1 VPQHNIDVERLAA
14 QYRTMRRIRAFEDRA
29 EQAQRDGL
37 VKGAVHS
44 SVGQEAIAVGVCS
57 NLRRQDKIATNH
69 RGHGHSLAKGV
80 DARAM
85 MLELF
90 GKDMA
95 SRGRIGRVNQ
105 AARALGCSPGMTA
118 AQCAERMRRAKPYR
132 GETPSYAEARFCFRK
147 EPGEP
152 EVWGV
157 DSASLVR
164 PEDAGQIVITA
175 SHGALLAGETAS
187 AIKYDVLA
195 CAFNDAGFG
204 ADDIGASRLP
214 ALDQRG
220 IAAVVLDCMTARIG
234 DARSAWETGKVSRA
248 NATATKLGVKPGMTT
263 QQFAEAAIRAKK
275 K

>member
-1 VPQHNIDVERLAA
+1 MAAGEVPIVVANSVTKLGPETRDAVLIGGSHGGVYAGYLAA
-14 QYRTMRRIRAFEDRA
+14 NEGARAVILNDA
-29 EQAQRDGL
+29 G
-37 VKGAVHS
+37 
-44 SVGQEAIAVGVCS
+44 VGKDEAGVG
-57 NLRRQDKIATNH
+57 
-69 RGHGHSLAKGV
+69 SLAYLDKLGIPAATV
-80 DARAM
+80 DHRSARIGD
-85 MLELF
+85 

-95 SRGRIGRVNQ
+95 SRGRISRVNQ
-105 AARALGCSPGMTA
+105 AAQTLGCSPGMTA
-118 AQCAERMRRAKPYR
+118 SQCAERMRKAKPYR
-132 GETPSYAEARFCFRK
+132 GEAPSYAEARFCFRK

-152 EVWGV
+152 EVWGI